1 MAAVALGNL
10 GDDDVALLDFTIDDF
25 VDLIH
30 VVSSS
35 NILTVA
41 WPTTMRALLSN
52 IFLNYTMLLEERRLT
67 EHIARCMSV
76 SDTKK
81 NGKSVLLFF

>member
-1 MAAVALGNL
+1 MAAVALGDL

-41 WPTTMRALLSN
+41 WPTTMRALRYK
-52 IFLNYTMLLEERRLT
+52 IFLNYTMLLEERQIT
-67 EHIARCMSV
+67 ERVARSTRV
-76 SDTKK
+76 SGIKK
-81 NGKSVLLFF
+81 NSKIVLLFF